1 MTRRFLLPFLTV
13 ALTLT
18 ALLAA
23 SAPAGAAQL
32 DLVGGSNFGSR
43 SLYAY
48 QQWADD
54 SYAPT
59 YPGVVQLTFS
69 PALLTC
75 GTVAGAV
82 GCTDWPHWPLPQVEI
97 DTGNGPNWTHQYLMH
112 ELGHVFDATEMQDP
126 FRADFMTIWG
136 LPGGASAWWTPFG
149 GDHGSPGEWFAE
161 SYRLCALYGPQ
172 MPYHAWMTDWPAYG
186 FPGDRDSA
194 QQDASCRLILN
205 VGAAA
210 GPAHSGQPD
219 GVRASRARAR
229 EPQGGRMPR
238 HRPAAAR
245 QAGAVR
251 EGGRRLSSRP
261 MDRHAPDPT
270 HGQGG
275 APPRSPDSRQRPTGV
290 RARPS
295 VAARAK
301 RIATPRPSPV
311 AGAHHRRHTC
321 PPIPEGGRLG
331 TTALVVAPAR
341 AGPSQ
346 WRRDDHMAAG
356 RTRHRSATKRAVGR
370 SGQGRRGA
378 SGI

>member
-1 MTRRFLLPFLTV
+1 MTRRLLLPLLTV

-32 DLVGGSNFGSR
+32 DLVGGSNFGSP
-43 SLYAY
+43 SLYPY

-75 GTVAGAV
+75 GTVAGRWLHRLAQ
-82 GCTDWPHWPLPQVEI
+82 WPLPHVEI

-126 FRADFMTIWG
+126 FRAGFMTIWG

-149 GDHGSPGEWFAE
+149 SNHGSPGEWFAE

-172 MPYHAWMTDWPAYG
+172 MPYEAWMTDSPTYGSRATATPPSRTPPATH
-186 FPGDRDSA
+186 P
-194 QQDASCRLILN
+194 ASRRR
-205 VGAAA
+205 G
-210 GPAHSGQPD
+210 GPARSGQPD
-219 GVRASRARAR
+219 RVRAPRARTR
-229 EPQGGRMPR
+229 EPQDGRMPR
-238 HRPAAAR
+238 HRPVAAR
-245 QAGAVR
+245 QPGPLR
-251 EGGRRLSSRP
+251 QDGRRLSSRP
-261 MDRHAPDPT
+261 VAHHPPDPA

-275 APPRSPDSRQRPTGV
+275 PTPRPSDSRERAARV

-295 VAARAK
+295 VTARAPHD
-301 RIATPRPSPV
+301 TLPSV
-311 AGAHHRRHTC
+311 AGATAAATLVRPHRSRRTARHDCFCSRVSFSRATALATSRC
-321 PPIPEGGRLG
+321 RDVCSFPAGRRLG
-331 TTALVVAPAR
+331 
-341 AGPSQ
+341 
-346 WRRDDHMAAG
+346 
-356 RTRHRSATKRAVGR
+356 
-370 SGQGRRGA
+370 
-378 SGI
+378 